1 MTVADYKAR
10 LRLIN
15 GEPPEL
21 APVAKPA
28 KRKFQLSKSQK
39 IALAVSAPLWI
50 PLAPV
55 IGLAIA
61 STVGIKAIYDRVH

>member
-1 MTVADYKAR
+1 MTFSDYKAR
-10 LRLIN
+10 LRQIN
-15 GEPPEL
+15 GEPAEM
-21 APVAKPA
+21 APAPKLA
-28 KRKFQLSKSQK
+28 KRKFHLSKSQK

-61 STVGIKAIYDRVH
+61 STIGINVIV